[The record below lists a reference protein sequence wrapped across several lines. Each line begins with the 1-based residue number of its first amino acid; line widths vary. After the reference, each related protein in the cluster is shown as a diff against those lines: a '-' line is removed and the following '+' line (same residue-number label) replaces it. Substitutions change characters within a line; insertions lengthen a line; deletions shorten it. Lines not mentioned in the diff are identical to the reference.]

1 MRGKK
6 IFLRR
11 GKSRRQRLEEQ
22 GERYEQKEM
31 IFCYAAVLLIA
42 VLCGVG
48 MSLKPFCLC
57 IVIFLCLLQAPA
69 IYFYY
74 KKARL
79 ESRRFNDANAYMAQ
93 MVQSF
98 AANGK
103 ILASLK
109 ETRDTC
115 WGGMLWGTLNKAVCH
130 IEQSCDMELAE
141 QEALGFLCAQYDCER
156 VRMLHDFLMKA
167 ESRGGSCEAEF
178 GLLENIR
185 RLWEKNA
192 LRYQNTAV
200 TARNLVSFEYL
211 LLMWVCMFMLHQ
223 FPQELAILHL
233 PLVQGLNTFLVVCFF
248 WVFRRMDKK
257 CGQSMLR
264 DYRRMSEA
272 EAGAKLSCLS
282 SFEGKRAMCRQLPFA
297 LGALTFTLVCWAGL
311 RSKGLLVI
319 GLIGSAVILCG
330 GRIRYGICMQAVRT
344 EIRSVFPGWLFDVLL
359 LTQSENV
366 SVALLKSLEKAPA
379 VLKEALQQLQ
389 RELTD
394 SPLSPDAYLGFL
406 VQYRIPEV
414 EGIMRKLYALSCG
427 TGACG
432 EVMNQIIDM
441 NMTMLSEDQS
451 RRLKLKGDLFSLYY
465 MLPTVP
471 VMICMAGYGAALMA
485 VIFQNILTVI

>member
-1 MRGKK
+1 MRGK
-6 IFLRR
+6 R
-11 GKSRRQRLEEQ
+11 RRQLLEEQ
-22 GERYEQKEM
+22 GERYEKREM
-31 IFCYAAVLLIA
+31 LLCYTAVLLLAI
-42 VLCGVG
+42 LGCVG
-48 MSLKPFCLC
+48 MSLKPLCLC
-57 IVIFLCLLQAPA
+57 IALFLCLLQAPGV
-69 IYFYY
+69 YFYF

-79 ESRRFNDANAYMAQ
+79 ERKRFNDANAYMAQ
-93 MVQSF
+93 MAQSF

-103 ILASLK
+103 VLASLK

-115 WGGMLWGTLNKAVCH
+115 WGGMLYKTLNKAVCH

-141 QEALGFLCAQYDCER
+141 QEALGFLCMQYDCER
-156 VRMLHDFLMKA
+156 VRMLHDFLLKA

-185 RLWEKNA
+185 RMWEKNA

-223 FPQELAILHL
+223 FPQELTILHL

-248 WVFRRMDKK
+248 WVFRRMDQK
-257 CGQSMLR
+257 CGRSMLR
-264 DYRRMSEA
+264 DHRRMSET
-272 EAGAKLSCLS
+272 EAAAKLSYLG
-282 SFEGKRAMCRQLPFA
+282 SFEGKRAVRRQLPFA
-297 LGALTFTLVCWAGL
+297 LGTLTFTLIWWMGL
-311 RSKGLLVI
+311 HSKTLLVLGLLV
-319 GLIGSAVILCG
+319 SALTLCG
-330 GRIRYGICMQAVRT
+330 GQIRYWICLQVVRT
-344 EIRSVFPGWLFDVLL
+344 EMQSVFPGWLFDVLL

-366 SVALLKSLEKAPA
+366 SVALLKSLEKAPV
-379 VLKEALQQLQ
+379 VLREDLKQMQ

-394 SPLSPDAYLGFL
+394 NPLSSDAYLGFL
-406 VQYRIPEV
+406 AQYRVPEV

-427 TGACG
+427 SGACG

-451 RRLKLKGDLFSLYY
+451 RRLKMKGDLFSLYY

-471 VMICMAGYGAALMA
+471 VMLCMAGYGAALMA